1 MTDILLR
8 GLSPDVL
15 TKIDDDAARR
25 GLSRNQFLLEFI
37 ERPYVD
43 QEPRRVTAADLERA
57 ARAVKDLGNPEIMAE
72 AWH

>member
-25 GLSRNQFLLEFI
+25 GLSRNQFLLELI

-43 QEPRRVTAADLERA
+43 QGPRHMTAADLERA

-72 AWH
+72 AWR

>member
-25 GLSRNQFLLEFI
+25 GLSRNQFLLELI
-37 ERPYVD
+37 ERRYVD

-72 AWH
+72 AWR

>member
-25 GLSRNQFLLEFI
+25 WLSRNQFLLEFI
-37 ERPYVD
+37 ERPYVN